1 MASEARARGGCTV
14 LIPAYN
20 EARTIRGVVEGVLA
34 HADRVLVISDG
45 STDGTVTQLRGLPV
59 EVIEHRANRGKGWRL
74 AEGLDHAFAGGAD
87 AVLTLDADGQHDPD
101 DIPAFLAAARA
112 APDALVVGDRSLDRA
127 AMPAGRASSI
137 GFGDFFIGW
146 ATGQRFRDAQCG
158 MRLYPA
164 SLWHSIDLPPAE
176 RQHFVFETAVLL
188 RAAEAGFGFARV
200 PVKARY
206 AGYLQRPSHYRPA
219 LDTMRIVWAVTKFLV
234 LRGLKPC
241 GVLKAS
247 GLLR

>member
-1 MASEARARGGCTV
+1 MGSEARPRGGCTV

-20 EARTIRGVVEGVLA
+20 ESRTIRGVVEGVLA

-45 STDGTVTQLRGLPV
+45 STDGTVAQLCGLPV
-59 EVIEHRANRGKGWRL
+59 DIIEHRTNRGKGWRL
-74 AEGLDHAFAGGAD
+74 AEGLDHAFADGAD

-101 DIPAFLAAARA
+101 DIPAFLEAARA
-112 APDALVVGDRSLDRA
+112 APGALVVGDRSLDRA

-158 MRLYPA
+158 MRLYPE
-164 SLWHSIDLPPAE
+164 SLWRAVELPPAE
-176 RQHFVFETAVLL
+176 CQHFVFETAVLL
-188 RAAEAGFGFARV
+188 RAAEAGFRFARV

-206 AGYLQRPSHYRPA
+206 AGYVQRPSHYRPA
-219 LDTMRIVWAVTKFLV
+219 LDTLRIAWAVMKFRV
-234 LRGLKPC
+234 RRGLKPR
-241 GVLKAS
+241 GLLIAS